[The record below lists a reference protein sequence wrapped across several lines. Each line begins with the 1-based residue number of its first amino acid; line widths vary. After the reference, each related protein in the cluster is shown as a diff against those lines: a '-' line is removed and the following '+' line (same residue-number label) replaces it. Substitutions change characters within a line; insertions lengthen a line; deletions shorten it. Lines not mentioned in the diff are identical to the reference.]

1 MTSSDLALHPR
12 LEDVLLAGLGQL
24 RVVHH
29 QRARQGRH
37 RSRLPGE
44 LEVIYPN
51 ETSNQILF
59 LDKTQ
64 GKLMETDIG
73 KRHDEIHFFNFVP
86 FYTLCDSDSAFS
98 MHILNCVSLVD
109 M

>member
-44 LEVIYPN
+44 LEVIYPH
-51 ETSNQILF
+51 ETSNLLF
-59 LDKTQ
+59 KTH

-73 KRHDEIHFFNFVP
+73 QRHDDIHFNLVP
-86 FYTLCDSDSAFS
+86 FFTLCDSNSAFAI
-98 MHILNCVSLVD
+98 MHILKSVSLVD

>member
-44 LEVIYPN
+44 LEVIYPH

-73 KRHDEIHFFNFVP
+73 QRHDGNHFNLVP
-86 FYTLCDSDSAFS
+86 FFTLCDSNSAFAI
-98 MHILNCVSLVD
+98 MHILKSVSLVD

>member
-29 QRARQGRH
+29 QRPRQGGH
-37 RSRLPGE
+37 RSRLPGDDIY
-44 LEVIYPN
+44 IYPH
-51 ETSNQILF
+51 ETSNHILF
-59 LDKTQ
+59 FDETH

-73 KRHDEIHFFNFVP
+73 QKHDEIHFICP
-86 FYTLCDSDSAFS
+86 
-98 MHILNCVSLVD
+98 ILHLL
-109 M
+109 

>member
-29 QRARQGRH
+29 QRARQGGH

-44 LEVIYPN
+44 VEVIYPH
-51 ETSNQILF
+51 ETSNHILF
-59 LDKTQ
+59 FDETQ

-73 KRHDEIHFFNFVP
+73 QKHDEIHFICP
-86 FYTLCDSDSAFS
+86 LL
-98 MHILNCVSLVD
+98 HHL
-109 M
+109 